1 VEQAWTRR
9 GDIPLTGRI
18 TIRVMGS
25 RQHQTGQNGQM
36 KTATI
41 TEAKNGLR
49 ALIDLVR
56 SGESVVITDRGRPVA
71 MLEPMHS
78 PPDPTGRLLRLER
91 AGIVRVGTGVVPIE
105 LLRTPPP
112 RLTPGASAV
121 EALLDERRSG
131 R

>member
-1 VEQAWTRR
+1 
-9 GDIPLTGRI
+9 
-18 TIRVMGS
+18 
-25 RQHQTGQNGQM
+25 M

-41 TEAKNGLR
+41 TEAKNRLS

-56 SGESVVITDRGRPVA
+56 SGESVVITDRGRAVA

-78 PPDPTGRLLRLER
+78 SPDPMGRLLRLQR
-91 AGIVRVGTGVVPIE
+91 AGIVRAGTGVLPDE

-112 RLTPGASAV
+112 PLAPGSSAV